1 MRCLNNSN
9 VAGFTAKAAD
19 LGSPEYTERVAG
31 PVMQAIDTMP
41 RAYRELV
48 NEYGYVDVYRAWRK
62 GMTPQAIRDRA
73 ADGTFHLS

>member
-1 MRCLNNSN
+1 MRALNNSN

-19 LGSPEYTERVAG
+19 LASPEYRERVAT

-62 GMTPQAIRDRA
+62 GLTVQAIRDRA